1 MSDHPIREAPDYTN
15 AALVMLGVNALCL
28 FVAVWAL
35 AGYAYVLLIAFVLNH
50 GITLIAQR
58 RS

>member
-1 MSDHPIREAPDYTN
+1 
-15 AALVMLGVNALCL
+15 MLGVNALCL

-35 AGYAYVLLIAFVLNH
+35 AGYAYVLLVALALNH